1 MKKVGALWD
10 KQSDKAGAYLS
21 GQLDLGALGK
31 IRIIIMENKKESENQ
46 PDYAIFLPDYNKN
59 EKDDE

>member
-10 KQSDKAGAYLS
+10 KHSDKVGEYLS

-46 PDYAIFLPDYNKN
+46 PDYAIFLPDHNN
-59 EKDDE
+59 KDDE